1 MVVITSNGL
10 SSDKLLYDL
19 FPYTQN
25 LSTAVIVKTAS
36 NPVPGED
43 KSLPWLEDELQ
54 MLRLSV
60 DWFDFDTD
68 DPAELLRY
76 DVVEM
81 SGGDP
86 FYLRE
91 SIRKANAESILKKI
105 AEEKI
110 LIGISA
116 GAIVQQQDMS
126 LIARFTTETGR
137 KPRGELRGIGIVDHE
152 IMPHYQ
158 QFCERYFQVEE
169 RIRQYELETGHRVI
183 RLSDG
188 EGIFLDRTANY

>member
-10 SSDKLLYDL
+10 SSKKLLGDVSEH
-19 FPYTQN
+19 TQS
-25 LSTAVIVKTAS
+25 LSTSVIVTTAS
-36 NPVPGED
+36 NPLRGD
-43 KSLPWLEDELQ
+43 NDLPRLKTELE
-54 MLRLSV
+54 RLHLNV
-60 DWFDFDTD
+60 EWFDFDKD
-68 DPAELLRY
+68 DPNALLQY

-91 SIRKANAESILKKI
+91 SIRKANAEDILRAI
-105 AEEKI
+105 AHERM

-116 GAIVQQQDMS
+116 GAIVQQKDMS
-126 LIARFTTETGR
+126 LLARFSAETGR
-137 KPRGELRGIGIVDHE
+137 RSVSTLTGIGIIDHE

-158 QFCERYFQVEE
+158 QFCERYLDFEAH
-169 RIRQYELETGHRVI
+169 IRQYETETGRTVI

-188 EGIFLDRTANY
+188 EGILIESEQLL

>member
-36 NPVPGED
+36 NPVPGKD

-91 SIRKANAESILKKI
+91 SIRKANAESILKEI
-105 AEEKI
+105 AAEKI

-116 GAIVQQQDMS
+116 GAIV
-126 LIARFTTETGR
+126 
-137 KPRGELRGIGIVDHE
+137 
-152 IMPHYQ
+152 
-158 QFCERYFQVEE
+158 
-169 RIRQYELETGHRVI
+169 
-183 RLSDG
+183 
-188 EGIFLDRTANY
+188 

>member
-25 LSTAVIVKTAS
+25 LSSAVIVKTAS
-36 NPVPGED
+36 NSVPGED

-60 DWFDFDTD
+60 EWFDFDTD

-91 SIRKANAESILKKI
+91 SIRKANAESI
-105 AEEKI
+105 EENCRRKDTDRN
-110 LIGISA
+110 
-116 GAIVQQQDMS
+116 Q
-126 LIARFTTETGR
+126 RGR
-137 KPRGELRGIGIVDHE
+137 
-152 IMPHYQ
+152 
-158 QFCERYFQVEE
+158 
-169 RIRQYELETGHRVI
+169 
-183 RLSDG
+183 
-188 EGIFLDRTANY
+188 DRTAAGYEPDCKVYNRNRTQAAGRAAWYRNR

>member
-19 FPYTQN
+19 FPYTEH
-25 LSTAVIVKTAS
+25 LSSAVIVKTAS
-36 NPVPGED
+36 NPVPCED

-54 MLRLSV
+54 MLRLTV

-68 DPAELLRY
+68 NPEDLLRY
-76 DVVEM
+76 DVLEM

-86 FYLRE
+86 FYLRK
-91 SIRKANAESILKKI
+91 SIANSKAEPVLRQI
-105 AEEKI
+105 AKEKI

-116 GAIVQQQDMS
+116 GAIVQQKDMS
-126 LIARFTTETGR
+126 LIARFTAETGR
-137 KPRGELRGIGIVDHE
+137 KPQGELSGIGIVEHE
-152 IMPHYQ
+152 IMPHYK
-158 QFCERYFQVEE
+158 QFCERYFNVEE
-169 RIRQYELETGHRVI
+169 RIRQYELETGHKVI

-188 EGIFLDRTANY
+188 EGIIIENLPNY

>member
-25 LSTAVIVKTAS
+25 LSSAVIVKTAS
-36 NPVPGED
+36 NSVPGED

-68 DPAELLRY
+68 DPSELLRY

-91 SIRKANAESILKKI
+91 SIRKANA
-105 AEEKI
+105 
-110 LIGISA
+110 
-116 GAIVQQQDMS
+116 D
-126 LIARFTTETGR
+126 R
-137 KPRGELRGIGIVDHE
+137 
-152 IMPHYQ
+152 
-158 QFCERYFQVEE
+158 
-169 RIRQYELETGHRVI
+169 
-183 RLSDG
+183 DG
-188 EGIFLDRTANY
+188 CGG

>member
-116 GAIVQQQDMS
+116 GAIVQQQDMRLIPEMEKQSILAVHGGILKWKRTDHTPFGWFMRS
-126 LIARFTTETGR
+126 LKEQPMQTVRRCCFR
-137 KPRGELRGIGIVDHE
+137 K
-152 IMPHYQ
+152 Q
-158 QFCERYFQVEE
+158 K
-169 RIRQYELETGHRVI
+169 
-183 RLSDG
+183 
-188 EGIFLDRTANY
+188 

>member
-36 NPVPGED
+36 NPVQGED

-91 SIRKANAESILKKI
+91 SIRKANAESLLKKI
-105 AEEKI
+105 AAEKI

-126 LIARFTTETGR
+126 LIAKFSNETGR
-137 KPRGELRGIGIVDHE
+137 KQQGELRGIGIVDHE

-158 QFCERYFQVEE
+158 QFCERYFKVEE

-188 EGIFLDRTANY
+188 EGIFIKDNH